1 MLKNLKKVLLLSE
14 VLFFLTLQTFI
25 IKWEKTN

>member
-1 MLKNLKKVLLLSE
+1 MRKNLKELLLLSE

-25 IKWEKTN
+25 IKWEKIN